1 MGRIRTVK
9 PELFTHEDLFTIES
23 ETKLPVRLAF
33 VGLFTVCDREGRF
46 KWEPNR
52 IKLAVLPYDPID
64 FSRVLD
70 ALLTRGMVGKYEVE
84 GRFYGFIPTFGKHQV
99 INNRESS
106 SDLPEPNEIN
116 TLDAS
121 STRAPRVNH
130 ASPTPLVH
138 AHGER
143 KGKER
148 KGMEEEGVTTPS
160 GDDYFSG
167 IDEQVVSDFKA
178 LRKQKKAAITKTAI
192 NGIAT
197 QAAKAGMSLEDALRV
212 CCSRGWVGF
221 NADWVLPSTT
231 GSRGAFAKPPDEK
244 FHLGNVDRSG
254 DQAAMELSMK
264 HHDIVVE
271 DGDIP
276 F

>member
-9 PELFTHEDLFTIES
+9 PELFTHEDLFTLES
-23 ETKLPVRLAF
+23 ETNLPVRLAF

-52 IKLAVLPYDPID
+52 IKLAVLPYDQID

-70 ALLTRGMVGKYEVE
+70 ALLTRGMVGKYEVD

-121 STRAPRVNH
+121 STREARVNH
-130 ASPTPLVH
+130 ASSTPLVH
-138 AHGER
+138 AQGEG

-148 KGMEEEGVTTPS
+148 KGKEGEGVQPLVPPNGETGEVFTYWQQKLNHQGAKLDAKREKAIKGRLKDGYTVGQLCQAIDGCAIDPFS
-160 GDDYFSG
+160 QGKNDRQAVFDD
-167 IDEQVVSDFKA
+167 IE
-178 LRKQKKAAITKTAI
+178 LI
-192 NGIAT
+192 
-197 QAAKAGMSLEDALRV
+197 
-212 CCSRGWVGF
+212 C
-221 NADWVLPSTT
+221 
-231 GSRGAFAKPPDEK
+231 
-244 FHLGNVDRSG
+244 RSG
-254 DQAAMELSMK
+254 PKVDQFIRIAQRGPANGRSQAQNATISNLQRYLE
-264 HHDIVVE
+264 E
-271 DGDIP
+271 NP
-276 F
+276 